1 MELLTYEEAG
11 KYLKLDEREES
22 SDLVA
27 LEAANDRITSVLKKE
42 FAESENVSAALKV
55 GVVLYFLYFKKFF
68 NLQFAADILKAKQEI
83 ELLEKEAERYVQIN
97 LAPYLMKT
105 L

>member
-11 KYLKLDEREES
+11 KYLKLDERDES

-27 LEAANDRITSVLKKE
+27 LEAANDRISSVLKQE
-42 FAESENVSAALKV
+42 LAESENVPAALKV
-55 GVVLYFLYFKKFF
+55 GVVLYYLYFKHFF
-68 NLQFAADILKAKQEI
+68 NLQFADDILKAKQEI
-83 ELLEKEAERYVQIN
+83 ELLEKEAERYVQFN
-97 LAPYLMKT
+97 LAPYLHKT

>member
-27 LEAANDRITSVLKKE
+27 LEAANDRISSVLKQE
-42 FAESENVSAALKV
+42 LAESENVPAALKV

-68 NLQFAADILKAKQEI
+68 NLQFADDILKAKQEI

>member
-22 SDLVA
+22 SDLIA

-42 FAESENVSAALKV
+42 FAESENVPAALKV
-55 GVVLYFLYFKKFF
+55 GVVLYYLYFKKFF
-68 NLQFAADILKAKQEI
+68 NLQFADDILKAKQEI
-83 ELLEKEAERYVQIN
+83 ELLEKEAERYVQFN
-97 LAPYLMKT
+97 LAPYLLKT

>member
-27 LEAANDRITSVLKKE
+27 LEAANDRIRNVLKKE
-42 FAESENVSAALKV
+42 FAESENVPAALKV

-83 ELLEKEAERYVQIN
+83 ELLEKEAERYVQFN
-97 LAPYLMKT
+97 LAPYLIKT

>member
-27 LEAANDRITSVLKKE
+27 LEAANDRITSVIKK
-42 FAESENVSAALKV
+42 SLP
-55 GVVLYFLYFKKFF
+55 
-68 NLQFAADILKAKQEI
+68 KAKMFRQ
-83 ELLEKEAERYVQIN
+83 L
-97 LAPYLMKT
+97 
-105 L
+105 

>member
-27 LEAANDRITSVLKKE
+27 LEAANDRISSVLKKE
-42 FAESENVSAALKV
+42 LAESENVPAALKV

-97 LAPYLMKT
+97 LSPYLMKT

>member
-1 MELLTYEEAG
+1 M
-11 KYLKLDEREES
+11 KLDEREES

-42 FAESENVSAALKV
+42 FAESENVPAALKV
-55 GVVLYFLYFKKFF
+55 GVVLYYLYFKKFF
-68 NLQFAADILKAKQEI
+68 NLQFADDILKAKQEI
-83 ELLEKEAERYVQIN
+83 ELLEKEAERYVQFN
-97 LAPYLMKT
+97 LAPYLLKT

>member
-27 LEAANDRITSVLKKE
+27 LEAANDRIRNVLKKE
-42 FAESENVSAALKV
+42 FAESENVPAALKV

-83 ELLEKEAERYVQIN
+83 ELEAERYVQFN
-97 LAPYLMKT
+97 LAPYLIKT

>member
-27 LEAANDRITSVLKKE
+27 LEAANDRISSVLKQE
-42 FAESENVSAALKV
+42 LAESENVPAALKV

-68 NLQFAADILKAKQEI
+68 NLQFTADILKAKQEI

>member
-27 LEAANDRITSVLKKE
+27 LEAANDRISSVLKQE
-42 FAESENVSAALKV
+42 LAESENVPAALKV

-68 NLQFAADILKAKQEI
+68 NLQFAGDILKAKQEI
-83 ELLEKEAERYVQIN
+83 ELLEKEAERYVQFN
-97 LAPYLMKT
+97 LAPYLHKT